1 MAMIEV
7 KNITKKYVQG
17 KLENFALKG
26 VSFNVNLGE
35 FAVLSGPSGSGKST
49 ALNILG
55 SLDKASS
62 GNVFIDGE
70 DITVKSSSELSDFR
84 LQKLGFIFQSYN
96 LFPVLNA
103 IENVCI
109 PLQLKGYS
117 KKDREEMAMEVL
129 ADVGLSGF
137 EKRKPMELSGGQQ
150 QRVAVARAL
159 VSKPKL
165 ILGDEPTANLDTKN
179 AQGLIELMKDMKNKY
194 KTTIVVSS
202 HDEDVIK
209 QAEKSIH
216 LRDGLVV
223 N

>member
-1 MAMIEV
+1 MSMIEV
-7 KNITKKYVQG
+7 KNVTKKYVQG

-26 VSFNVNLGE
+26 VSFSVNLGE

-55 SLDKASS
+55 SLDAASS
-62 GNVFIDGE
+62 GNIFIDGE
-70 DITVKSSSELSDFR
+70 DITVKSSFELSEFR

>member
-1 MAMIEV
+1 MSMIEV
-7 KNITKKYVQG
+7 KNVTKKYVQG

-26 VSFNVNLGE
+26 VSFSVNLGE

-55 SLDKASS
+55 SLDAASS

-70 DITVKSSSELSDFR
+70 DITVKSSFELSEFR

>member
-55 SLDKASS
+55 SLDAASS
-62 GNVFIDGE
+62 GNIFIDGE
-70 DITVKSSSELSDFR
+70 DITVKSSFELSEFR

-96 LFPVLNA
+96 LFPVLTA

-129 ADVGLSGF
+129 EDVGLKGF

>member
-1 MAMIEV
+1 MSMIEV
-7 KNITKKYVQG
+7 KNVTKKYVQG

-26 VSFNVNLGE
+26 VSFSVNLGE

-55 SLDKASS
+55 SLDAASS

-70 DITVKSSSELSDFR
+70 DITVKSSFELSEFR

-216 LRDGLVV
+216 LRDGVVV

>member
-1 MAMIEV
+1 MSMIEV
-7 KNITKKYVQG
+7 KNVTKKYVQG

-26 VSFNVNLGE
+26 VSFSVNLGE

-55 SLDKASS
+55 SLDTASS

-70 DITVKSSSELSDFR
+70 DITVKSSFELSEFR

-179 AQGLIELMKDMKNKY
+179 SQALIELMKDMKNKY